1 MSISGIQSNGIQT
14 SWYQNQQLQNQQVQ
28 NQQSQQQQAAQAG
41 KPADGDGDHGVE
53 PGKGQNINLLG

>member
-1 MSISGIQSNGIQT
+1 MYISGIQSNGIQA
-14 SWYQNQQLQNQQVQ
+14 SWYQ